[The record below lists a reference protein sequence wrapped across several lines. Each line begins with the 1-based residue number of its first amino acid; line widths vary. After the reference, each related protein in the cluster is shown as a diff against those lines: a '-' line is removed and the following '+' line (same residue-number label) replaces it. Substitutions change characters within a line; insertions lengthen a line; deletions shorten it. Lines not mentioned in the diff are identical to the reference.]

1 MRPLLLLLLLLVA
14 TPVLAQDRVA
24 TEERLTALRSQ
35 ISGVEEQ
42 VRRVRNEEQNALSAL
57 EAMQTEIALREE
69 LVTGYRAQME
79 NVRTE
84 TAALHR
90 SIERLEGEIEQAK
103 ESYRE
108 RARHAYMRGRTSDLS
123 LVLSAGSIPQMIAR
137 ARYLRQFA
145 DRRRRQVSRIAENTT
160 ELKLREQEL
169 IRSSRETQLLLT
181 TSQFEQSAIGERK
194 RERENLVHEVRRNR
208 TNLEAELSQR
218 RADAQSLEGIVAELV
233 AQERRREEQRQLD
246 EQRRLAEQRRLDE
259 AALQAGASQRAR
271 QAQQASARRTEAAT
285 TASATARTALEDPM
299 PPSSVAEPSTPPA
312 ASDRIVSLTG
322 SFRQN
327 RGRLPRPADG
337 PVTGAFGTR
346 TDPVYG
352 TRITS
357 PGIDISTPSAAG
369 VRAVFEGVVERV
381 GAMSTFGTYV
391 MVSHGSYTTIY
402 GNLSSVSVSQ
412 GQRVQA
418 GQLLGRAGTNAQ
430 RRGAAL
436 FFAIFEGES
445 AVDPTGW
452 LR

>member
-1 MRPLLLLLLLLVA
+1 MRPLLPLLLLLFA
-14 TPVLAQDRVA
+14 ASALAQDRAA
-24 TEERLTALRSQ
+24 TEQRLSTLRSQ
-35 ISGVEEQ
+35 ITSAEEQ
-42 VRRVRNEEQNALSAL
+42 VRRVRSEEQNALTAL
-57 EAMQTEIALREE
+57 EGMQTEIALREE
-69 LVTGYRAQME
+69 LVSGYRTQLE
-79 NVRTE
+79 NVRAE
-84 TAALHR
+84 AGALHN
-90 SIERLEGEIEQAK
+90 SIERLENEIEQAR

-108 RARHAYMRGRTSDLS
+108 RARHAYMRGSTSDLS
-123 LVLSAGSIPQMIAR
+123 LVLSAGSISQMIAR

-145 DRRRRQVSRIAENTT
+145 DRRRRQVSRIAENTA

-169 IRSSRETQLLLT
+169 IRSSRETQHLLT
-181 TSQFEQSAIGERK
+181 TSQFEQGAISERK
-194 RERENLVHEVRRNR
+194 RQREDLVHEVRRNR
-208 TNLEAELSQR
+208 TNLEAELAQR

-233 AQERRREEQRQLD
+233 AQERRREEQRQR
-246 EQRRLAEQRRLDE
+246 EAQERRLAEQRRLDE
-259 AALQAGASQRAR
+259 AARQATASQRAR
-271 QAQQASARRTEAAT
+271 QAQQESARRTQAAT
-285 TASATARTALEDPM
+285 DASAASRTAVEEPAPVVDRP
-299 PPSSVAEPSTPPA
+299 SVAPPA
-312 ASDRIVSLTG
+312 ASDQIVSLTG

-357 PGIDISTPSAAG
+357 PGIDISTPPAAG
-369 VRAVFEGVVERV
+369 VRAVFQGVVERV

-402 GNLSSVSVSQ
+402 GNLSSVSISQ
-412 GQRVQA
+412 GQSIQA
-418 GQLLGRAGTNAQ
+418 GQLVGRAGTGEQ

-436 FFAIFEGES
+436 FFAIFEGET